1 MSSELTIRE
10 KEAKKIENINK
21 SKQQM
26 QEWGIYR
33 YPTPTKKVKSLSMLR
48 KKIVEF
54 FNEHD
59 ADAKADKLPTPTQ
72 LAVYLGYSSSS
83 AMYNDIRSNSYPE
96 YSALL
101 DRAVDVIKDNLQRRQ
116 LHLAE
121 KKDDWKGIDAVL
133 QRIDS
138 AQGITS
144 NTTNSNVNVN
154 ITIEQKEKIKSLV
167 DDRLSFLKNAK
178 VEDALVI
185 EPKELCH
192 KTVTKEENVTE
203 KLQEE

>member
-1 MSSELTIRE
+1 
-10 KEAKKIENINK
+10 
-21 SKQQM
+21 M

-33 YPTPTKKVKSLSMLR
+33 YPTPTKKIKSLSMLR

-59 ADAKADKLPTPTQ
+59 AGAKADKLPTPTE
-72 LAVYLGYSSSS
+72 LAVYLGYSSAG
-83 AMYNDIRSNSYPE
+83 AMYRDIRSGSYPE

-116 LHLAE
+116 LYLAE
-121 KKDDWKGIDAVL
+121 KKSDWKGIDAVL

-138 AQGITS
+138 AQGIDN
-144 NTTNSNVNVN
+144 NTTNNNVN
-154 ITIEQKEKIKSLV
+154 INISIEQKEKIKSLV
-167 DDRLSFLKNAK
+167 DDRLSFLNGTK
-178 VEDALVI
+178 VEDAIVI

-192 KTVTKEENVTE
+192 KDVTKEENVTE
-203 KLQEE
+203 KVLKE